1 MRFFTPLSEEYRIV
15 IRYFADEKKYLVKAD
30 DNFGG
35 GASFEFYVDRDE
47 HIDGWHS
54 DEAVTVEEYFTKAYN
69 DPAIDDIYHYS
80 IKLMERFLGDTFGL
94 SIDELYALHIR

>member
-69 DPAIDDIYHYS
+69 DPAIDDIYHNDYD
-80 IKLMERFLGDTFGL
+80 F
-94 SIDELYALHIR
+94 